1 MNNLALNPLETRSMP
16 EQVEELEYSGTYSD
30 KQPLDQLVQIALADG
45 QFILN
50 FFFRQL
56 MDDIIEFIC
65 LGGYTCIRSAP
76 LPFSAAC
83 TFFFIL

>member
-1 MNNLALNPLETRSMP
+1 MP

-56 MDDIIEFIC
+56 MDDIIELIC